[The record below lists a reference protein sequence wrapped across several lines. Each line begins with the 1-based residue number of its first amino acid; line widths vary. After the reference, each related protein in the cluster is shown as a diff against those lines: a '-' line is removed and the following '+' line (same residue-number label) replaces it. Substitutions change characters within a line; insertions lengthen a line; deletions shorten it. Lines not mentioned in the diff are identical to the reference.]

1 MTPSLSLAKPQQKY
15 RPKLGTIA
23 ARTKGKF
30 LNELDVTQFAF
41 ERLSAVLEKLVAAH
55 NANGKAL
62 KGAEIE
68 LQLHGETLRKLRAR
82 EKARGV

>member
-1 MTPSLSLAKPQQKY
+1 MTLSLAKPQKNY

-55 NANGKAL
+55 NANGRAL
-62 KGAEIE
+62 KGVEIE
-68 LQLHGETLRKLRAR
+68 LQLHGEALRKLRAR
-82 EKARGV
+82 EKARGG